1 MLGFGKTVEYT
12 FAVGGMM
19 CKMCQAHVE
28 KALAAVKGVKS
39 VEVDLDGGKVTVS
52 AKEGVSEET
61 LKKAVKDAGYQ
72 A

>member
-1 MLGFGKTVEYT
+1 
-12 FAVGGMM
+12 MM

-39 VEVDLDGGKVTVS
+39 VKVDLDGGKVTVS
-52 AKEGVSEET
+52 AKDGVSEDT
-61 LKKAVKDAGYQ
+61 LKKAVREAGYQ

>member
-12 FAVGGMM
+12 FEVGGMM

-39 VEVDLDGGKVTVS
+39 VKVDLDGGTVTVS
-52 AKEGVSEET
+52 AKDGVSEDT
-61 LKKAVKDAGYQ
+61 LKKAVREAGYQ